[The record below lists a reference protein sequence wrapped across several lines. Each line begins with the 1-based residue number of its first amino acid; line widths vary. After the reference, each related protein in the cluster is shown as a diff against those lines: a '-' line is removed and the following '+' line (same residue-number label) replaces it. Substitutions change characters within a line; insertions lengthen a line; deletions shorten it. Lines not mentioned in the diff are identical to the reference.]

1 MMCRFSWNPLGL
13 AAAALLLACTSRQ
26 AEPLHEPSAAPPAVA
41 AVDAGV
47 CQPVTCASS
56 ERKCGRVQDG
66 CGGVLNCG
74 VCSRC
79 GPEEMECCGACIPK
93 SEKVCPVN
101 VHCPTPRPEM

>member
-13 AAAALLLACTSRQ
+13 VAAMALLACTSHK
-26 AEPLHEPSAAPPAVA
+26 AESLPTPPAVA
-41 AVDAGV
+41 SADAGV
-47 CQPVTCASS
+47 CQPLTCASS

-93 SEKVCPVN
+93 SEQVCPVN
-101 VHCPTPRPEM
+101 VHCPTSHPAM